1 MGYESMFYSSKT
13 VYVCGGNYLKFS
25 KTNNCNG
32 VRLPAFAIDGS
43 MWYHSSIIPVWVYFL
58 SGDYDD
64 PVSIQSDYQ
73 CLQLHFWIV
82 LYNKL
87 CIFFQCNKV
96 SKIGRAHV

>member
-1 MGYESMFYSSKT
+1 MDDKVYGRAVVFRNDDMLAGNNENLQVSEDGSSGKRNMIT
-13 VYVCGGNYLKFS
+13 LMTFFKFS
-25 KTNNCNG
+25 AHLQMILILLFC
-32 VRLPAFAIDGS
+32 V
-43 MWYHSSIIPVWVYFL
+43 

-87 CIFFQCNKV
+87 CIFFQC
-96 SKIGRAHV
+96 HQ